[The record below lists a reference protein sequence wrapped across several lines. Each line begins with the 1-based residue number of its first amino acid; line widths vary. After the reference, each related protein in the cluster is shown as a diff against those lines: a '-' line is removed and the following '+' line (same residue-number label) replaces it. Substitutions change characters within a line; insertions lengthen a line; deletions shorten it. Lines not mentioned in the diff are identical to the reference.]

1 MSQDD
6 PKELI
11 LKLAKRIKENGDLL
25 RNAIGQTWADTA
37 LDEIRRD
44 ASEIQHL
51 AEKIASNKPAH

>member
-11 LKLAKRIKENGDLL
+11 LMLAKRIKENGDLL

-44 ASEIQHL
+44 ASEIQRL
-51 AEKIASNKPAH
+51 AEKITSNKTTH

>member
-1 MSQDD
+1 VSQDD

-11 LKLAKRIKENGDLL
+11 LMLAKRIKENGDLL

-44 ASEIQHL
+44 ASEIQRL
-51 AEKIASNKPAH
+51 AEKITSNKTTH